1 MLPDDP
7 GQGTGIDA
15 VKPHDARFFQ
25 IVVQIP
31 FRPEVGRDLTP
42 LPHDVCGNVRP
53 FAFKI
58 SGDHPVVA
66 DQRKGLHDNLPIVAG
81 VGQGFQIAGH
91 TGGENDLTRDLS
103 LCTEAAALEHM
114 AVLQH
119 KVNAAIHML
128 PPLLPALRLPEP
140 FLTNPTH

>member
-1 MLPDDP
+1 MDIKSL
-7 GQGTGIDA
+7 
-15 VKPHDARFFQ
+15 KLLSER
-25 IVVQIP
+25 
-31 FRPEVGRDLTP
+31 
-42 LPHDVCGNVRP
+42 N
-53 FAFKI
+53 
-58 SGDHPVVA
+58 
-66 DQRKGLHDNLPIVAG
+66 RKRLLDIIYNAG
-81 VGQGFQIAGH
+81 AGH

-103 LCTEAAALEHM
+103 LCTEAAALEHT